1 MAVSGVTTT
10 VFSPSLYLI
19 VSVWPSIF
27 CTANATVPFVMVL
40 VGPKSHAR
48 CPSPVPRIDSGK
60 ICTSVARKVPPG
72 CGTAVVPTKLPGL
85 MSANDA
91 ATIATIFALLLRWML
106 RRAPPVDLTVSVLPS
121 TWTMVPLTLGFTTT
135 GGVAPA
141 LGACWANATGL
152 NVNATGLNVSVPKAA
167 TRSHFLTLDC
177 MGLLSEI
184 VLVDDADE
192 GAPER
197 APERP
202 SSLYACIPLVAA
214 IFPISPFAGPD
225 GGKAFDRFNLHYIF
239 GHFIAQLPL
248 DPQPQRSPM
257 RHLQRRVVHFVGEQS
272 LRVESVL
279 QPDALVIL

>member
-1 MAVSGVTTT
+1 
-10 VFSPSLYLI
+10 
-19 VSVWPSIF
+19 
-27 CTANATVPFVMVL
+27 
-40 VGPKSHAR
+40 
-48 CPSPVPRIDSGK
+48 
-60 ICTSVARKVPPG
+60 
-72 CGTAVVPTKLPGL
+72 
-85 MSANDA
+85 
-91 ATIATIFALLLRWML
+91 
-106 RRAPPVDLTVSVLPS
+106 
-121 TWTMVPLTLGFTTT
+121 
-135 GGVAPA
+135 
-141 LGACWANATGL
+141 
-152 NVNATGLNVSVPKAA
+152 A

-184 VLVDDADE
+184 VLVDDE

-257 RHLQRRVVHFVGEQS
+257 RHRQRRVVHFVGEQS
-272 LRVESVL
+272 LRVESVP
-279 QPDALVIL
+279 QPDALVILGCIEGLAQRIRAIEHQVAGLWFKTRALQQPRQRHPFPLADATPPLNTVVAGDPRPPWQTPQLVTRPTRRACD